1 MFYSLKSEVTHSI
14 CEGNQKIKPRT
25 KEVFMADPN
34 SPWGRKPT
42 GSNGSSGNSGGP
54 TGGQGPNNPFEK
66 ILRDSKDKM
75 RGAMNN
81 KGGNERDIIVAALGI
96 FVILWV
102 ASGIYRVN
110 SDELGIVMRFGQYS
124 RTATPGLN
132 YHLPSPIEQVIIPS
146 VTTVNTVEI
155 GHRAGNAENPTIRVA
170 RFAASDKLAAEPGSS
185 EGLMLTGDRNIVD
198 IDFTVQWKIDAAHPE
213 KFLFNMR
220 NPAGNVRAVA
230 ESAMREV
237 IGRTKLDD
245 VLTGAQS
252 QIAEDTR
259 TLMQQMF
266 DEYDAGIEI
275 IAVNLSRPDVP
286 QPVIDEFQDV
296 KRAEQD
302 KQTAES
308 VAEGYRNEIL
318 PRAKGD
324 AAKMLQDAEAYKA
337 RVIADASGNA
347 ARFKQIYAEYTVAK
361 DVTKRRMYLETME
374 EVLKGMPKIVMESG
388 KGGAMPVVPIAVPQP
403 AAPAKTAPTTAP
415 TAAQ

>member
-1 MFYSLKSEVTHSI
+1 
-14 CEGNQKIKPRT
+14 
-25 KEVFMADPN
+25 MADSN
-34 SPWGRKPT
+34 SPWGRKPSGGT
-42 GSNGSSGNSGGP
+42 NGNSGGGF
-54 TGGQGPNNPFEK
+54 GGGGKGPSGKGPHNPFEK
-66 ILRDSKDKM
+66 ILRDAQNKM
-75 RGAMNN
+75 RGALDKN
-81 KGGNERDIIVAALGI
+81 GGDGQERNLFALGFAA
-96 FVILWV
+96 FVMLWL

-110 SDELGIVMRFGQYS
+110 SDELGIVMRFGQYV

-132 YHLPSPIEQVIIPS
+132 YHLPTPIEQVVIPS

-155 GHRAGNAENPTIRVA
+155 GHRGTSSENPSVRIAKANFSDRTSSN
-170 RFAASDKLAAEPGSS
+170 AAQAS

-198 IDFTVQWKIDAAHPE
+198 IDFTVQWKIDAGSPE
-213 KFLFNMR
+213 KFLFSMR
-220 NPAGNVRAVA
+220 NPAGNVRVVA

-252 QIAEDTR
+252 QIAEDTK

-308 VAEGYRNEIL
+308 VAEGYRNEII

-337 RVIADASGNA
+337 KVVADAAGNA
-347 ARFKQIYAEYTVAK
+347 SRFKQIYAEYVQAK
-361 DVTKRRMYLETME
+361 DVTKRRIYFETME
-374 EVLKGMPKIVMESG
+374 EVLKGMPKLVVENNRS
-388 KGGAMPVVPIAVPQP
+388 GGALPVLPITLPAATRSLAPAPAVVNPATT
-403 AAPAKTAPTTAP
+403 AAPATR
-415 TAAQ
+415 

>member
-1 MFYSLKSEVTHSI
+1 
-14 CEGNQKIKPRT
+14 
-25 KEVFMADPN
+25 MADNN
-34 SPWGRKPT
+34 SPWGRKPSGGGPVG
-42 GSNGSSGNSGGP
+42 GSGNGANNGSGGK
-54 TGGQGPNNPFEK
+54 GPGNPFEK
-66 ILRDSKDKM
+66 IIKDSADKM
-75 RGAMNN
+75 KSKMPN
-81 KGGNERDIIVAALGI
+81 GGSERDIIVVAFGI
-96 FVILWV
+96 FIILWL

-146 VTTVNTVEI
+146 VTTVNKVEI
-155 GHRAGNAENPTIRVA
+155 GHRTGNAENPSVRLA
-170 RFAASDKLAAEPGSS
+170 KSALSDRSDGGVGGNE
-185 EGLMLTGDRNIVD
+185 ELMLTGDRNIVD
-198 IDFTVQWKIDAAHPE
+198 IDFEVQWKIDATHPE

-220 NPAGNVRAVA
+220 HPAENVRIVA

-252 QIAEDTR
+252 QIAEDTK
-259 TLMQQMF
+259 TLMQNMF
-266 DEYDAGIEI
+266 NEYDAGIEI

-286 QPVIDEFQDV
+286 PPVIDEFQDV

-308 VAEGYRNEIL
+308 VAEGYRNDIL

-337 RVIADASGNA
+337 RVIADAEGNA
-347 ARFKQIYAEYTVAK
+347 SRFKQIYTEYTQAK

-374 EVLKGMPKIVMESG
+374 EVLKGMPKIIMENG
-388 KGGAMPVVPIAVPQP
+388 KGGGALPVLPITMPNAKPAATTNVTVAPAPQP
-403 AAPAKTAPTTAP
+403 SG
-415 TAAQ
+415 AAQ